1 MEAYKLVRGLYNK
14 LLPTKL
20 SRIQDPLKGHKLL
33 IAEIL
38 TGTTKPAVIERLE
51 AYDSEEEDE
60 ADQPEENVCEE
71 EEHGTR
77 LKKGPIARG

>member
-1 MEAYKLVRGLYNK
+1 MRGLYNK

-38 TGTTKPAVIERLE
+38 TGTTKPAVIERLD

-71 EEHGTR
+71 EEYGTR